1 MFRRLLAGFVALV
14 AFVSVRADERQRFD
28 QVVRADFFAGFN
40 GDGARL
46 EKAMSA
52 CETALAANPKQ
63 AEALVWHGAGL
74 YFQAGQ
80 AFRSGDVDGGRDL
93 ARRGLA
99 EMDDAV
105 ALEPANLAVVIP
117 RAATLTEAT
126 RRMSSEQAR
135 PLLEKAMA
143 DYEMVLKV
151 QEPILATLDDHSK
164 SELLFALADG
174 WSRLGDLTR
183 ARHYFERLIVAAPD
197 GGRAAEARARLAAGG
212 APNGPAQRCVGCHG

>member
-1 MFRRLLAGFVALV
+1 MSRRLLAVIV
-14 AFVSVRADERQRFD
+14 AFVAFVTLRADERQRFD

-63 AEALVWHGAGL
+63 AEARVWHGAGL
-74 YFQAGQ
+74 YFRAGE
-80 AFRSGDVDGGRDL
+80 AFRSGDVEKGRDL

-105 ALEPANLAVVIP
+105 ALEPANIAVVIP

-126 RRMSSEQAR
+126 RRMNEEQAR

-151 QEPILATLDDHSK
+151 QEPILPTLDDHSK

-183 ARHYFERLIVAAPD
+183 ARQYFERLIAAVPD
-197 GGRAAEARARLAAGG
+197 GRRSAEARARLAAGV
-212 APNGPAQRCVGCHG
+212 APSGPAQRCAGCHG